1 MNANELRYN
10 DFLELKWKKVAD
22 PLPEERFKAILTG
35 MIGAGK
41 IPIYANTLTTGLSS
55 RKVKEALFR
64 EWGIYDIQTA
74 RQIIGWLRT
83 EGSRELYRKYYPFI
97 GSSATARECR
107 QKAIST
113 HSESVCYE
121 YIIHPYTHSIHAL
134 YDCLRNSKLYPDLAF
149 TKSNLPANIIAWDMS
164 RLIWL
169 ARLCFDGGYISESK
183 AWDYILDADSRIWK
197 HYRDMERF
205 FMGCLTGAAFYYGLQ
220 PGFEDCLLLVRKWN
234 ALYEKLILIEL

>member
-10 DFLELKWKKVAD
+10 DFLGLKWKKVAD

-74 RQIIGWLRT
+74 RRIIGWLRT

-97 GSSATARECR
+97 GSSVTARECR
-107 QKAIST
+107 QKAVRHYSSDAC
-113 HSESVCYE
+113 HE
-121 YIIHPYTHSIHAL
+121 YIIHPFTYSIYLL
-134 YDCLRNSKLYPDLAF
+134 YRSMEEMQGHPDFAF
-149 TKSNLPANIIAWDMS
+149 TPDNLPSDIIAWDMS

-169 ARLCFDGGYISESK
+169 ARLCFDCGYLNEEE
-183 AWDYILDADSRIWK
+183 AWDYIMDAGRHIRK
-197 HYRDMERF
+197 HYGSMKRF
-205 FMGCLTGAAFYYGLQ
+205 FMGCLAGCAFCHYGEQ
-220 PGFEDCLLLVRKWN
+220 EKFGECLSLAEKWFR
-234 ALYEKLILIEL
+234 ILN